1 MLVLTRKL
9 NESIMIG
16 DQIEVMVLEIREGHV
31 KLGIKAPRDVS
42 VHRQEVFAEIRAEN
56 LRARTSA
63 PPASLDAAAR
73 NLRKRPFRQDGRKPE
88 SKDEQD

>member
-31 KLGIKAPRDVS
+31 KIGIKAPRDVT
-42 VHRQEVFAEIRAEN
+42 VHRQEVYAEIRDEN

-63 PPASLDAAAR
+63 SPQLDAAAKS
-73 NLRKRPFRQDGRKPE
+73 LRKRSLKP
-88 SKDEQD
+88 KDP

>member
-16 DQIEVMVLEIREGHV
+16 EDIEVMVLDARDGFV
-31 KLGIKAPRDVS
+31 KLGIKAPRDIQ

-56 LRARTSA
+56 LRAQQ
-63 PPASLDAAAR
+63 PASASLATAAEALIKAKPR
-73 NLRKRPFRQDGRKPE
+73 PKRRTRSEETP
-88 SKDEQD
+88 

>member
-16 DQIEVMVLEIREGHV
+16 EDIEVMVLDVREGFV
-31 KLGIKAPRDVS
+31 KLGIKAPREIQ

-56 LRARTSA
+56 LRAQQ
-63 PPASLDAAAR
+63 PA
-73 NLRKRPFRQDGRKPE
+73 PE
-88 SKDEQD
+88 SLASAAEALSKAKPRPKRRFNTGDQP

>member
-16 DQIEVMVLEIREGHV
+16 DGIEVMVLEIRENHV

-42 VHRQEVFAEIRAEN
+42 VHRQEVFEEIRSEN
-56 LRARTSA
+56 LRARTSQA
-63 PPASLDAAAR
+63 PTDLDSAAKS
-73 NLRKRPFRQDGRKPE
+73 LRKRSLKPPDPD
-88 SKDEQD
+88 K